1 MTHARAATNLAHWK
15 QDICFFIARM
25 RLNMCHDEAW
35 KRTTARLHTQLGEEV
50 YSSWFG
56 RLELDS
62 LSNGAAYISAPTR
75 FLKSWIETHYLEQ
88 LRMALDGEIGGVAQV
103 RLTVRALTRPVL
115 ALGHD
120 THAEAA
126 VDRGPE
132 AASAR
137 PSETAPEEA
146 TNGSPLDRRFGFGS
160 FLVARSNQLAYS
172 VARRVASRPTEN
184 PQILG
189 VAFIHGA
196 SGLGK
201 THLLQAA
208 ALAALGEGRRVVYLT
223 AERFMHDFVVA
234 LKDQRLK
241 YFRNR
246 LRNVDL
252 LIVDNAQR
260 IEGALIQREFGN
272 LLNSLIHGGRQVII
286 AADRGPSDLEDFPD
300 SVRACISGSLAIQVG
315 PPDETLRMRIVE
327 ARVAAARRAFPSFV
341 LSPAIVAFI
350 AKSVETNARD
360 LEDVVD
366 RLFARSKGADVRH
379 CLKSA
384 ESAIGE
390 VLRAHDPKHI
400 KIEDIQNLVANGYS
414 MTRAELLSPLKTAK
428 LVKPRQIA
436 MYLSKSLTPSSLP
449 EIGRRFGGRDHTT
462 VLHAVRKIESLV
474 RTDRALSDEIE
485 LLKRALARIGLVSVA
500 PATSKSAK
508 RNVVPAHLPRS
519 DQLKT
524 AVSLNQCL

>member
-1 MTHARAATNLAHWK
+1 MGS
-15 QDICFFIARM
+15 
-25 RLNMCHDEAW
+25 NMSHDDAW
-35 KRTTARLHTQLGEEV
+35 KRTTTRLHAQLGEEV

-56 RLELDS
+56 RLELDA

-75 FLKSWIETHYLEQ
+75 FLKSWIETHYLEH
-88 LRMALDGEIGGVAQV
+88 LRVALDGEIGGVAQV
-103 RLTVRALTRPVL
+103 RLTVRALTRPAL
-115 ALGHD
+115 ALSHD
-120 THAEAA
+120 PRPDAPL
-126 VDRGPE
+126 DREPE
-132 AASAR
+132 TTTAR
-137 PSETAPEEA
+137 ANEILAEEA
-146 TNGSPLDRRFGFGS
+146 TNGSPLDRRFGFAS

-172 VARRVASRPTEN
+172 VARRVASRPVED

-196 SGLGK
+196 PGLGK

-208 ALAALGEGRRVVYLT
+208 ALTALGEGRRVVYLT

-241 YFRNR
+241 FFRNR

-272 LLNSLIHGGRQVII
+272 LLNFLIHAGRQIII
-286 AADRGPSDLEDFPD
+286 AADRGPGDLEDFPE
-300 SVRACISGSLAIQVG
+300 SVRACVGGSLAIKVG
-315 PPDETLRMRIVE
+315 PPDEALRFRIVE
-327 ARVAAARRAFPSFV
+327 ARVAAARRAFPSFI
-341 LSPAIVAFI
+341 LSPAVMEFI
-350 AKSVETNARD
+350 AKTVETNARD

-366 RLFARSKGADVRH
+366 RLFARSKTADVRH
-379 CLKSA
+379 CIKSA
-384 ESAIGE
+384 EAAIGE
-390 VLRAHDPKHI
+390 VVRAHDPKHI

-436 MYLSKSLTPSSLP
+436 MYLSKALTPSSLP

-462 VLHAVRKIESLV
+462 VLHAVRKIENLV
-474 RTDRALSDEIE
+474 RTDHALNDEIE
-485 LLKRALARIGLVSVA
+485 LLKRALARIGLVSGA
-500 PATSKSAK
+500 SPASKSAK
-508 RNVVPAHLPRS
+508 RNALAAHVPGSAQS
-519 DQLKT
+519 NA
-524 AVSLNQCL
+524 AVSVNECV